1 MGMKPCV
8 YSQKSNRNGRKSW
21 RRKGFNIFYDQN
33 EISYQDNNKKCY
45 KTLAFEYDFT
55 VANDTT
61 LFAHAMPYE
70 YNNLESLL
78 ASIKGNPKV
87 TVNSAGVTIM
97 GQSIPIIKIKSTD
110 NSEGM
115 VKKAIVIMARQHP
128 GQTPGSY
135 IAQEMIL

>member
-1 MGMKPCV
+1 
-8 YSQKSNRNGRKSW
+8 
-21 RRKGFNIFYDQN
+21 
-33 EISYQDNNKKCY
+33 
-45 KTLAFEYDFT
+45 
-55 VANDTT
+55 
-61 LFAHAMPYE
+61 MPYE

-128 GQTPGSY
+128 G
-135 IAQEMIL
+135 